1 MQRERDSLQAK
12 LREADATI
20 AAQQQRSQQPQL
32 PPPQN
37 ARDGA
42 LAAQLVRKQ
51 ALLDAATAAFVDGA
65 GVSGRGRGAGVG
77 VDMGD
82 EVGLPG
88 DLEGAGEGRNDIDG
102 FIDGAGA
109 AVTTRSST
117 AASPAAPAPVTA
129 RILRRV
135 AEETSMAP
143 EERQAASPRFPSTT
157 HTSQTHAST
166 YVSTLKDPMAA
177 PYME

>member
-1 MQRERDSLQAK
+1 MEAASGSPNASSSDCLSSLDDDD
-12 LREADATI
+12 DAT
-20 AAQQQRSQQPQL
+20 S
-32 PPPQN
+32 
-37 ARDGA
+37 
-42 LAAQLVRKQ
+42 
-51 ALLDAATAAFVDGA
+51 AFVDGA
-65 GVSGRGRGAGVG
+65 GVGGDWGAGVG
-77 VDMGD
+77 VDMGE

-88 DLEGAGEGRNDIDG
+88 VLDGAGEGRNDREG

-109 AVTTRSST
+109 AVTTTLSI

-129 RILRRV
+129 RILIRV
-135 AEETSMAP
+135 AEETSMTP